1 MEPLAGRNPFYVGL
15 TLLVAAIAFVGFW
28 PTYFGPL
35 LAGTV
40 DKLTVIHVHAA
51 TYVGWLAIFIAQA
64 TFAATRRMDLHVR
77 LGNFG
82 IGYGVLVIVMG
93 VTVAISMFAVRVR
106 AGNVEE
112 AQARLINPLADMVF
126 FAPLF
131 VAAVRLR
138 RKPEIHKRLMIVA
151 TTILLVA
158 AVGRMTF
165 LGHRPWPLLLVW
177 CSPLLLGSAYDVV
190 RRRAVPWIY
199 LLGVVA
205 ILVRAFGAQLV
216 SETAA
221 WHAWTA
227 WLATVVS

>member
-1 MEPLAGRNPFYVGL
+1 MRPLAIPNPLYVGI
-15 TLLVAAIAFVGFW
+15 TVLVTAIAFVGFW

-40 DKLTVIHVHAA
+40 DKLPVIHVHAA
-51 TYVGWLAIFIAQA
+51 VYVGWLAIFIAQA
-64 TFAATRRMDLHVR
+64 AFAATKRMDLHVR
-77 LGNFG
+77 LGNIA

-93 VTVAISMFAVRVR
+93 VTVAISMFAVRVQ
-106 AGNVEE
+106 AGNIEQ
-112 AQARLINPLADMVF
+112 AQMRLTAPLLDMVF

-131 VAAVRLR
+131 AAAVRFR

-151 TTILLVA
+151 TTVLLVA

-165 LGHRPWPLLLVW
+165 LGRPWPLLLLW
-177 CSPLLLGSAYDVV
+177 CSPLLLGAAYDVV

-199 LLGVVA
+199 LLGVGV
-205 ILVRAFGAQLV
+205 IVMRWFGARLV
-216 SETAA
+216 GETGV
-221 WHAWTA
+221 WHDWTA

>member
-15 TLLVAAIAFVGFW
+15 TLFVAAIAFVGFW

-165 LGHRPWPLLLVW
+165 LGRPWPLLLVW

>member
-1 MEPLAGRNPFYVGL
+1 MRPLAIQNPFYIGL
-15 TLLVAAIAFVGFW
+15 SVLVTTIAFVGFW

-40 DKLTVIHVHAA
+40 DKLPVIHVHAA
-51 TYVGWLAIFIAQA
+51 IYVGWLAIFIAQA

-77 LGNFG
+77 LGNIG

-93 VTVAISMFAVRVR
+93 VTVAISMFAVRVH
-106 AGNVEE
+106 AGNIEE
-112 AQARLINPLADMVF
+112 AQMRLVAPLLDMVF

-131 VAAVRLR
+131 AAAVRLR

-151 TTILLVA
+151 TTVLLVA
-158 AVGRMTF
+158 AVGRMSF
-165 LGHRPWPLLLVW
+165 VGRPWPLLLVW
-177 CSPLLLGSAYDVV
+177 GSPLLLGAAYDIV

-199 LLGVVA
+199 LLGIVA
-205 ILVRAFGAQLV
+205 IVARAFGARLV
-216 SETAA
+216 GETGM
-221 WHAWTA
+221 WHDWSA

>member
-165 LGHRPWPLLLVW
+165 LGRPWPLLLVW

>member
-1 MEPLAGRNPFYVGL
+1 MRPLAIRNPFYVGL
-15 TLLVAAIAFVGFW
+15 SVLVTTIAFVGFW

-40 DKLTVIHVHAA
+40 DKLPVIHVHAA
-51 TYVGWLAIFIAQA
+51 IYVGWLAIFIAQA
-64 TFAATRRMDLHVR
+64 GFAATRCMDLHVR
-77 LGNFG
+77 LGNIA

-93 VTVAISMFAVRVR
+93 VTVAISMFAVRVHD
-106 AGNVEE
+106 GNIEQ
-112 AQARLINPLADMVF
+112 AQMRLVAPLMDMVF

-131 VAAVRLR
+131 TAAVRFR

-151 TTILLVA
+151 TTVLLIA

-165 LGHRPWPLLLVW
+165 LGRPWPLLLVW
-177 CSPLLLGSAYDVV
+177 GSPLLVGATYDIV

-199 LLGVVA
+199 LLGIVVIVA
-205 ILVRAFGAQLV
+205 RAFGARLV
-216 SETAA
+216 GETDT
-221 WHAWTA
+221 WHDWSA

>member
-1 MEPLAGRNPFYVGL
+1 MRPLAIQNPFYIGL
-15 TLLVAAIAFVGFW
+15 SVLVTTIAFVGFW

-40 DKLTVIHVHAA
+40 DKLPVIHVHAA
-51 TYVGWLAIFIAQA
+51 IYVGWLAIFIAQA

-77 LGNFG
+77 LGNIG

-93 VTVAISMFAVRVR
+93 VTVAISMFAVRVH
-106 AGNVEE
+106 AGNIEE
-112 AQARLINPLADMVF
+112 AQMRLVAPLLDMVF

-131 VAAVRLR
+131 AAAVRFR

-151 TTILLVA
+151 TTVLLVA
-158 AVGRMTF
+158 AVGRMSF
-165 LGHRPWPLLLVW
+165 VGRPWPLLLVW
-177 CSPLLLGSAYDVV
+177 GSPLLLGAAYDIV

-199 LLGVVA
+199 LLGIVA
-205 ILVRAFGAQLV
+205 IVARAFGARLV
-216 SETAA
+216 GETGM
-221 WHAWTA
+221 WHDWSA